1 MVSQCIKTPVPAHDV
16 DRVQS
21 CLVQSSLIHVMWIR
35 GLVAALLVLV
45 PLARAR
51 AVDHPRLRAAVAAP
65 VWTIEGVRADR
76 AVIPASLLS
85 ALSAIHKNVPAYS
98 RQTGLAC
105 SACHYQFPQLTPFGR
120 TFKLN
125 GYTLTA
131 LQTIGQPGDS
141 AGKESLK
148 LLPIPGIAT
157 MMVSSFTQ
165 TNRTLPG
172 TQNGTTSIPEQFSL
186 FAAGAISP
194 NMGAFTQFT
203 YTAIDGTF
211 GVDNLDIRY
220 ANHRTVTD
228 RDLIYGVTLNN
239 NPTVQD
245 IWNTVPAWGFPF
257 MSSASA
263 PSSIAST
270 LIDGGLG
277 QQVLGLGAYSLFD
290 NILYTEFTAYRS
302 APQGVAAPL
311 DSTAT
316 NTASGLIPYWRVAL
330 QHETPST
337 SLMLGTFGF
346 DAHLFPEG
354 VSGLRNHLTDV
365 AVDGQVERRLGGTTW
380 IGRASYIHERQRLFA
395 TQSAGGAD
403 NVDQTLSTT
412 RASVGYLPNLHYNV
426 TLAYFQTTGSADAAL
441 YPSESVFGSRTGSP
455 NTAGAIGEVNYN
467 PWQNARLGL
476 QYVAYNKFNG
486 SSSAYD
492 IPGGRSAS
500 DNNTLYMFL
509 WFAF

>member
-1 MVSQCIKTPVPAHDV
+1 MISHRIKRLVPADGA
-16 DRVQS
+16 DRTDR
-21 CLVQSSLIHVMWIR
+21 WIR
-35 GLVAALLVLV
+35 NVGVRGVGAALFVLV
-45 PLARAR
+45 PLVQAR
-51 AVDHPRLRAAVAAP
+51 AVDHPTLRADIVAP
-65 VWTIEGVRADR
+65 VWTIEGVRVDR
-76 AVIPASLLS
+76 VVASTALLR
-85 ALSAIHKNVPAYS
+85 ALAAIHKNVPAYS

-105 SACHYQFPQLTPFGR
+105 SSCHYQFPQLTPFGR
-120 TFKLN
+120 SFKLN
-125 GYTLTA
+125 GYTLTG

-157 MMVSSFTQ
+157 MMVSSLTQ

-172 TQNGTTSIPEQFSL
+172 TQNGTAAYPEQFSL

-203 YTAIDGTF
+203 YAAVDGTF

-220 ANHRTVTD
+220 ANHRTVSD
-228 RDLIYGVTLNN
+228 RDLIYGLTLNN

-257 MSSASA
+257 MSSSSA

-316 NTASGLIPYWRVAL
+316 NVAAGVIPYWRVAL
-330 QHETPST
+330 QHEAPST

-346 DAHLFPEG
+346 DAHLYPEG
-354 VSGLRNHLTDV
+354 VSGLRNHFSDV
-365 AVDGQVERRLGGTTW
+365 AVDAQVERRLGASTW

-395 TQSAGGAD
+395 TQAAGGAD
-403 NVDQTLSTT
+403 NIGQTLSTT
-412 RASVGYLPNLHYNV
+412 RASVAYLPNLHYNV
-426 TLAYFQTTGSADAAL
+426 TLGYFQTTGSADATL

-455 NTAGAIGEVNYN
+455 DTAGAIGEINYN
-467 PWQNARLGL
+467 AWQNARVGL

-486 SSSAYD
+486 SSTAFD
-492 IPGGRSAS
+492 VAGGRSAS
-500 DNNTLYMFL
+500 DNNTLYLFL